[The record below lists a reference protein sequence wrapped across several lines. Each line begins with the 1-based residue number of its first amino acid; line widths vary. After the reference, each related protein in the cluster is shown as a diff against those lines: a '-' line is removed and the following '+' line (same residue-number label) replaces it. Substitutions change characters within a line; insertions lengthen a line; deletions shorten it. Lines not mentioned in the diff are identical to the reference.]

1 MNATILLNIFLCAC
15 VEFNFP
21 FPYTPLSLQTQ
32 ATVLK
37 EVEAVADYTA
47 QYEDELTFRAG
58 DKIQITLE
66 SESEHDHRS
75 LKPLPMRTPRIVIT
89 MMQ

>member
-1 MNATILLNIFLCAC
+1 MCAITS
-15 VEFNFP
+15 FP
-21 FPYTPLSLQTQ
+21 PSPSSSPSPSPPQSQ

-37 EVEAVADYTA
+37 EVLAVADYTA

-66 SESEHDHRS
+66 SELDIISQHC
-75 LKPLPMRTPRIVIT
+75 IVYICPN
-89 MMQ
+89 